1 MCYFWQKDVAS
12 RNNKE
17 KDWLARNDYNLS
29 SKVTYPPCQRV
40 CLVIVNIII
49 ISSTCDLFT
58 QWYIW
63 EITHSL
69 IYSPKTHS
77 FKHLHNHSPLAQ
89 CSLIGSL
96 TLSLTHPLYR
106 SLTHSIAHS
115 PTLSLTHPLYRSLT
129 ISFTHPLY
137 RSLTLSLTHPL
148 YGSLIHSIAHSPTL
162 SLTHTLY
169 RSLTHYIAHSPAHSL
184 AHSLYRSLTHCL
196 RQTTDDTV

>member
-1 MCYFWQKDVAS
+1 VLKQRSILSQTRKTLVKDYKIGMCYFLQKDVAS

-17 KDWLARNDYNLS
+17 KDWLARNHDNLS
-29 SKVTYPPCQRV
+29 NEVTYPPCQRV

-58 QWYIW
+58 QWYIG

-89 CSLIGSL
+89 SSLIASL

-115 PTLSLTHPLYRSLT
+115 PTISLTHSLFET
-129 ISFTHPLY
+129 EH
-137 RSLTLSLTHPL
+137 
-148 YGSLIHSIAHSPTL
+148 GW
-162 SLTHTLY
+162 
-169 RSLTHYIAHSPAHSL
+169 
-184 AHSLYRSLTHCL
+184 
-196 RQTTDDTV
+196 

>member
-17 KDWLARNDYNLS
+17 KDWLARNHDNLS
-29 SKVTYPPCQRV
+29 NEVTYPPCQRV

-58 QWYIW
+58 QWYIG

-89 CSLIGSL
+89 SSLIVSL

-106 SLTHSIAHS
+106 SLTHS
-115 PTLSLTHPLYRSLT
+115 LTHP
-129 ISFTHPLY
+129 
-137 RSLTLSLTHPL
+137 
-148 YGSLIHSIAHSPTL
+148 
-162 SLTHTLY
+162 LY
-169 RSLTHYIAHSPAHSL
+169 RSLTHYIAHS
-184 AHSLYRSLTHCL
+184 LTVWDWARMVKFNTEMLISCTIL
-196 RQTTDDTV
+196 I

>member
-1 MCYFWQKDVAS
+1 MLKQRSILSQTRKTLVKDYKIGMCYFLQKDVAS

-17 KDWLARNDYNLS
+17 KDWLARNHDNLS
-29 SKVTYPPCQRV
+29 NEVTYPPCQRV

-58 QWYIW
+58 QWYIG

-89 CSLIGSL
+89 SSLIASL

-115 PTLSLTHPLYRSLT
+115 PTISLTHPLD
-129 ISFTHPLY
+129 
-137 RSLTLSLTHPL
+137 
-148 YGSLIHSIAHSPTL
+148 
-162 SLTHTLY
+162 
-169 RSLTHYIAHSPAHSL
+169 RSLTHSI
-184 AHSLYRSLTHCL
+184 AHSLYRSLTHSIGH
-196 RQTTDDTV
+196 

>member
-17 KDWLARNDYNLS
+17 KDWLARNHYNLS
-29 SKVTYPPCQRV
+29 SKVTYPPYQRV

-106 SLTHSIAHS
+106 SLTISFTHPFYRSLTHCMAHSSTLAHS
-115 PTLSLTHPLYRSLT
+115 PTLSL
-129 ISFTHPLY
+129 I
-137 RSLTLSLTHPL
+137 
-148 YGSLIHSIAHSPTL
+148 
-162 SLTHTLY
+162 HTLY
-169 RSLTHYIAHSPAHSL
+169 RSLTHYIAHSLTHSIAHSP

-196 RQTTDDTV
+196 RQTTDDKV

>member
-63 EITHSL
+63 EITHSP
-69 IYSPKTHS
+69 IYPPKTHS

-106 SLTHSIAHS
+106 SLTHSIVHS
-115 PTLSLTHPLYRSLT
+115 LYRSLT
-129 ISFTHPLY
+129 HFIARSLYRSITHCMAHSSTLSLIHPLY
-137 RSLTLSLTHPL
+137 R
-148 YGSLIHSIAHSPTL
+148 SLIHSIAHSPTI
-162 SLTHTLY
+162 SLTHPLY
-169 RSLTHYIAHSPAHSL
+169 RPLTRSLT
-184 AHSLYRSLTHCL
+184 HSLYRSLTHCL
-196 RQTTDDTV
+196 RQTTDDKV